1 MDEPQSPGGF
11 TTAALADLLDRHGS
25 NPERWPQAQR
35 APALALVQTNADAG
49 RLFDEARALDVA
61 LDALPAPSMPSRLPG
76 QVLDALPRD
85 FAEVV
90 LDWLAANFWRP
101 VGFALAPLLV
111 GFALGN
117 AQQDGTGDLEDA
129 VTLLAF
135 EEVQLFDLA
144 ENGNAE

>member
-1 MDEPQSPGGF
+1 MEEHQSPGGF
-11 TTAALADLLDRHGS
+11 TAAELADLLDRHGS
-25 NPERWPQAQR
+25 NPERWPEALR
-35 APALALVQTNADAG
+35 APALALVQANADAE
-49 RLFDEARALDVA
+49 RLLDEALALDAA
-61 LDALPAPSMPSRLPG
+61 LDALPVPAMPPRLPG

-85 FAEVV
+85 FAEIA

-135 EEVQLFDLA
+135 DEVQLFDLA

>member
-1 MDEPQSPGGF
+1 MEEPQSPGDF
-11 TTAALADLLDRHGS
+11 TIEVLADLLDRHGS

-35 APALALVQTNADAG
+35 APALALVQTSADAE
-49 RLFDEARALDVA
+49 RLLDEARALDVA
-61 LDALPAPSMPSRLPG
+61 LDALPVPAMPSRLPG

-85 FAEVV
+85 FAETA

-135 EEVQLFDLA
+135 DEVQLFDLA

>member
-1 MDEPQSPGGF
+1 MNEPQSPAGF
-11 TTAALADLLDRHGS
+11 TIEALADLLDRHGG
-25 NPERWPQAQR
+25 NPERWHEACRAQ
-35 APALALVQTNADAG
+35 ALALVQADAEAQ
-49 RLFDEARALDVA
+49 RLLAEAQELDVL
-61 LDALPAPSMPSRLPG
+61 LDALPTPAMPPHLPG
-76 QVLDALPRD
+76 RVLDALPRD

-117 AQQDGTGDLEDA
+117 AQQEGTGDLEDA

-135 EEVQLFDLA
+135 DEVQLYDLA
-144 ENGNAE
+144 EDANAE

>member
-1 MDEPQSPGGF
+1 MDEPRSPGGF
-11 TTAALADLLDRHGS
+11 TTGALADLLDRHGS
-25 NPERWPQAQR
+25 NPERWPEALR
-35 APALALVQTNADAG
+35 APALALVRTDTDAE
-49 RLFDEARALDVA
+49 RLLDEARALDAA
-61 LDALPAPSMPSRLPG
+61 LDALPAPAMPSHLPR

-85 FAEVV
+85 FAEVA
-90 LDWLAANFWRP
+90 LEWLAANFWRP

-135 EEVQLFDLA
+135 DEVQLFDLA

>member
-1 MDEPQSPGGF
+1 MDEPRSPGDF

-25 NPERWPQAQR
+25 NPERWPEALR
-35 APALALVQTNADAG
+35 APALALVRTDTDAE
-49 RLFDEARALDVA
+49 RLLDEARALDAA
-61 LDALPAPSMPSRLPG
+61 LDALPAPAMPARLPR

-85 FAEVV
+85 FAEVA
-90 LDWLAANFWRP
+90 LEWLAANFWRP

-129 VTLLAF
+129 VTLFAF
-135 EEVQLFDLA
+135 DEVQLFDLA

>member
-1 MDEPQSPGGF
+1 MDEPRSPGGF

-25 NPERWPQAQR
+25 NPECWPEALR
-35 APALALVQTNADAG
+35 APALALVRTDTDAE
-49 RLFDEARALDVA
+49 RLLDEARALDAA
-61 LDALPAPSMPSRLPG
+61 LDALPVPAMPARLPR

-85 FAEVV
+85 FAEVA
-90 LDWLAANFWRP
+90 LEWLAANFWRP

-135 EEVQLFDLA
+135 DEVQLFDLA

>member
-1 MDEPQSPGGF
+1 MDEPRSPGDF

-25 NPERWPQAQR
+25 NPERWPEAQR
-35 APALALVQTNADAG
+35 APALALVQTNADAE
-49 RLFDEARALDVA
+49 RLLDEARALDAA
-61 LDALPAPSMPSRLPG
+61 LDALPAPAMPSHLPG

-85 FAEVV
+85 FAEIA